1 MDLREAFHEMK
12 ENYIGFYRELRQGVE
27 FRDLLLMAVVPVVLT
42 GVFLLPK
49 SVQQGL
55 ILDFQ
60 NVSVFN
66 LFSYGFVHRGPGH
79 YAGNL
84 VSYVTLALPAYLL
97 CVLGQEKRFFRYTWL
112 SFVLLFPPVIALI
125 ELASPVSPSTTAG
138 FSGVAS
144 AFLGFLAI
152 SLVLFLC
159 NRVSKEIQTAHAVVL
174 YLVAAGIVSLTY
186 SGVSGLTIG
195 TFAATMLLV
204 AFYVYRI
211 GVEEVKRVFSDI
223 SVMQGHLE
231 LVLFAFLFFLA
242 SPTMIFPANISRA
255 GGTVDIF
262 AHYLGL
268 TLGFFLPLI
277 YLIYQNTDVE
287 RQLNLVKS

>member
-12 ENYIGFYRELRQGVE
+12 ENYREFYRELRQGVE
-27 FRDLLLMAVVPVVLT
+27 FRDLLLIAVVPVVLT

-66 LFSYGFVHRGPGH
+66 LFSYGFVHRGLGH

-97 CVLGQEKRFFRYTWL
+97 CVLGNEKKLFRYTWL

-125 ELASPVSPSTTAG
+125 ELVSAPIKTSAG

-152 SLVLFLC
+152 SLVLFLR

-195 TFAATMLLV
+195 TFAATVLLL

-211 GVEEVKRVFSDI
+211 GVEEVKRVFGDI

-231 LVLFAFLFFLA
+231 LGLFAFLFFLA

-277 YLIYQNTDVE
+277 YLIYRNTEIE
-287 RQLNLVKS
+287 RLG